1 MKIPSGEITNFP
13 YLEHISKRA
22 KSVILSTGM
31 SELEEIGTALSVLQ
45 DGGMDLEQITV
56 LHCNTEYPTPMIDVN
71 LGAMESIRQTFGVK
85 VGYSDH
91 SIGIEVPIAAVAMG
105 AHVIEKHFT
114 LDRNL
119 SGPDHRASLEPQE
132 LKAMVKAIRNVEIA
146 IGNGIKSVT
155 ESEKKNRKIARKS
168 LVAACAIAKGDIFD
182 QRNLAVKRPGTG
194 ISPMRWNEIMG
205 SIAPRD
211 FVPDELIEE

>member
-1 MKIPSGEITNFP
+1 
-13 YLEHISKRA
+13 
-22 KSVILSTGM
+22 
-31 SELEEIGTALSVLQ
+31 
-45 DGGMDLEQITV
+45 
-56 LHCNTEYPTPMIDVN
+56 
-71 LGAMESIRQTFGVK
+71 
-85 VGYSDH
+85 
-91 SIGIEVPIAAVAMG
+91 MG

-182 QRNLAVKRPGTG
+182 QRNLAAKRPGTG

-205 SIAPRD
+205 SVAPRD